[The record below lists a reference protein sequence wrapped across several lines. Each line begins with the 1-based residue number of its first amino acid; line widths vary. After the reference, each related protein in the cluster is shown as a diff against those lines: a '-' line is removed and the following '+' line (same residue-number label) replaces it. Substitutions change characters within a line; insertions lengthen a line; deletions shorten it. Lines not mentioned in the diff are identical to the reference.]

1 MMVFKDCIIMNIKLQ
16 TGNQKKKKTQ
26 KVDAGM
32 CSAIRY
38 VLLLVSRIK

>member
-16 TGNQKKKKTQ
+16 TGNQKKKTQ